1 MSFRLFIWYCSLC
14 GGCAAYVGWAL
25 GRLAS
30 PESSVMQA
38 AVKGMFLGMMVAL
51 SLGLIDAL
59 WVLPWTQVHRI
70 AARVLV
76 AVGVGSVGGFV
87 GGLLGQALFHF
98 RHWAVF
104 LVFGWAVTG
113 LLIGA
118 APGVFD
124 VLARLTRDEDLRGA
138 ARKIVNGTLGG
149 ALGGVLGSAL
159 FLALQFFGGL
169 LFRDRAEELWGPS
182 AAGFVALGMCI
193 GLLIGLAQVILKEA
207 WVRVESGFRPGRE
220 LILTKPEVVIGR
232 AESCDV
238 GLFGDSTVERT
249 HARILRKGREY
260 VLDDAGTP
268 GGTYLNGARVEGPTR
283 LRAGDLIQVGRCTLR
298 FGERQQRRDGV

>member
-25 GRLAS
+25 GRVAS

-59 WVLPWTQVHRI
+59 WSLHWAQVHRI
-70 AARVLV
+70 GARVLV
-76 AVGVGSVGGFV
+76 AVAVGAVGGFL
-87 GGLLGQALFHF
+87 GGLVGQALYRF
-98 RHWAVF
+98 RHWSVF
-104 LVFGWAVTG
+104 LIFGWAMTG

-124 VLARLTRDEDLRGA
+124 VLARLMREEDIGGA
-138 ARKIVNGTLGG
+138 LRKIVNGVLGG
-149 ALGGVLGSAL
+149 
-159 FLALQFFGGL
+159 FLGGL
-169 LFRDRAEELWGPS
+169 LGSVLFLMLQSVWGLVFRDRVEDFWSPS
-182 AAGFVALGMCI
+182 ATGFVALGMCI

-207 WVRVESGFRPGRE
+207 WVKVEAGFRPGRE
-220 LILTKPEVVIGR
+220 LILSKPEVVIGR

-238 GLFGDSTVERT
+238 GLFGDNTVERT
-249 HARILRKGREY
+249 HARILRKGRQY
-260 VLDDAGTP
+260 LLDDAGTA
-268 GGTYLNGARVEGPTR
+268 GGTYLNGERVAGPTP
-283 LRAGDLIQVGRCTLR
+283 LRAGDLIQVGRCVLR
-298 FGERQQRRDGV
+298 FGERQKQST